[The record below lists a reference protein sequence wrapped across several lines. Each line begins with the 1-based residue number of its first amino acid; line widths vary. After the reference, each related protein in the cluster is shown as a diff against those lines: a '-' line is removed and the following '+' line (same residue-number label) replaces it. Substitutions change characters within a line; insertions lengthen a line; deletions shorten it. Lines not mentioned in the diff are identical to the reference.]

1 MAVST
6 ASEFETPITFQMDVI
21 AKPLND
27 QKQRCKLCYIVFA
40 LVLKAN
46 NPMDHLTC
54 PCWCCYY
61 YNESAGNAKSIY
73 LPICDTV

>member
-1 MAVST
+1 MTTNLQSKVYFMAVST

-40 LVLKAN
+40 Q
-46 NPMDHLTC
+46 TC
-54 PCWCCYY
+54 P
-61 YNESAGNAKSIY
+61 
-73 LPICDTV
+73 